1 MSQAKTP
8 IIDAHQH
15 FWKFDPIRDG
25 WITDEMKV
33 IQRDFLPADL
43 QPILQE
49 NGVDGCIAVQA
60 DQSPEENEYLLAHAE
75 KHDFI
80 KGVVGWVDLRATD
93 IAEQLQRFKKH
104 PKLKGFR
111 HVLQGETDRALMLR
125 PSFKRGIAELNNYGY
140 TYDILI
146 YPDQLGYTK
155 EFVAG
160 FPDQPFIIDH
170 IAKPHIKHRYIT
182 DEWRDAIHA
191 VGAYPNCYCKISG
204 MVTEADWYD
213 WKPEHFRV
221 YLDTVVEAFG
231 TQRIL
236 YGSDWPVC
244 LVAASYK
251 QVIDI
256 VKDYFANFS
265 TDEQAAF
272 FGGNAIK
279 FYKL

>member
-1 MSQAKTP
+1 MSSAKP
-8 IIDAHQH
+8 ITIDAHQH
-15 FWKFDPIRDG
+15 FWKFDPIRDA

-43 QPILQE
+43 HPILRA
-49 NGVDGCIAVQA
+49 NDIDGCVAVQA
-60 DQSPEENEYLLAHAE
+60 DQSEDETEYLLDHAA
-75 KHDFI
+75 KNDFI
-80 KGVVGWVDLRATD
+80 RGVVGWVDLRHAD
-93 IAEQLQRFKKH
+93 LEQRLQHYKKF

-125 PSFKRGIAELNNYGY
+125 PSFKRGISELNRYGY

-155 EFVAG
+155 EFVGA
-160 FPDQPFIIDH
+160 FPDQPFVLDH

-182 DEWRDAIHA
+182 DEWKDAIRSA
-191 VGAYPNCYCKISG
+191 GAFPNLYCKISG

-231 TQRIL
+231 TDRIL

-244 LVAASYK
+244 LVAASYE
-251 QVIDI
+251 QMLQI
-256 VKDYFANFS
+256 VKDYFSNFS
-265 TDEQAAF
+265 TDEQTAF